1 MVPPHPISMSSQCAP
16 RQSTLRSGCRL
27 PPRTT
32 LSMAVAQ
39 RYPRNLARGRFSR
52 RRRRVLGSRDR
63 LFPYF
68 PRRIAALKNIIEL
81 LLVLKRVH
89 RREIPI
95 VLISR
100 QLLLFD
106 QPLERLRDQFLSG
119 SHVLENVLLENK
131 KPAIDAN
138 MGLRQF
144 FDLAHRS
151 AA

>member
-63 LFPYF
+63 LLPYF

-81 LLVLKRVH
+81 LFILKCIH
-89 RREIPI
+89 RREIP
-95 VLISR
+95 VVFISR
-100 QLLLFD
+100 QLLLLN
-106 QPLERLRDQFLSG
+106 QALKWLRDQLFSG
-119 SHVLENVLLENK
+119 SHIFENVLLENE
-131 KPAIDAN
+131 
-138 MGLRQF
+138 
-144 FDLAHRS
+144 
-151 AA
+151 